1 MGLNGVVWSCNSC
14 RASCWGRLQ
23 SAIKQR
29 ENSSAWENTP
39 AQRVSF
45 CCPLCLFF
53 SSLAPP
59 SASDL
64 LHRQPRAGPAGCL
77 PAQLLWQRLG
87 GVGNSEQ
94 QVIVW
99 SAHRAP
105 DPAWGPLREDHSG
118 WKHWRDRAPRER
130 YDFSPP
136 SNLSCEAHEYV
147 FEWKPA
153 PTGSLCVS
161 VLSPGD
167 GDALFVLRCRVT
179 LGTSAA
185 IGPFSRLAA
194 QDLIGLWADA
204 RAGRTP
210 SSRRLHPPHQQV
222 LRQTSL
228 MTLPHKCAN

>member
-1 MGLNGVVWSCNSC
+1 MRKHSFPKSFIL
-14 RASCWGRLQ
+14 
-23 SAIKQR
+23 
-29 ENSSAWENTP
+29 SSSLP
-39 AQRVSF
+39 
-45 CCPLCLFF
+45 LFF
-53 SSLAPP
+53 FFSLAPP

-64 LHRQPRAGPAGCL
+64 LHRQPRAGPAGRL
-77 PAQLLWQRLG
+77 PAQLLWQWLR

-105 DPAWGPLREDHSG
+105 DPAWGPLRENHSG

-147 FEWKPA
+147 FKWKLA

-161 VLSPGD
+161 ALSPGD

-179 LGTSAA
+179 PGDGRGDRAV
-185 IGPFSRLAA
+185 FFRLAA
-194 QDLIGLWADA
+194 QDLIGFWADA
-204 RAGRTP
+204 RAGCTP

>member
-1 MGLNGVVWSCNSC
+1 MRPAGAVSRAPSNRGKTGANEKTLLPKEFHFVVLS
-14 RASCWGRLQ
+14 
-23 SAIKQR
+23 
-29 ENSSAWENTP
+29 T
-39 AQRVSF
+39 
-45 CCPLCLFF
+45 FF
-53 SSLAPP
+53 FFPLAPP

-64 LHRQPRAGPAGCL
+64 LHRQPRAGPAGRL

-87 GVGNSEQ
+87 GVRNSEQ

-105 DPAWGPLREDHSG
+105 DPAWGPLRENHSG

-130 YDFSPP
+130 YDFIPP

-147 FEWKPA
+147 FKWKMAPA
-153 PTGSLCVS
+153 GSLCVS
-161 VLSPGD
+161 MLSPGD
-167 GDALFVLRCRVT
+167 GDAFFVLRCRVT
-179 LGTSAA
+179 PGTAAA
-185 IGPFSRLAA
+185 IGTFFRLAA
-194 QDLIGLWADA
+194 WDLIGFRADA
-204 RAGRTP
+204 RAGRVP